1 MAEAATPTTTG
12 GTPVA
17 SAPKPASS
25 PETSSSTPPA
35 GSGTTTPEP
44 KPKPQP
50 DPAKVKSIL
59 AHKAARSGTAPIAES
74 PTTASS
80 SAEKGAT
87 SGAADAKADSSKS
100 SSTPASAPEGDP
112 DLALRLAR
120 VARAED
126 SARIVKKE
134 AEALKGEL
142 VEYRGWKEARAKDPV
157 AAATAGLTDEQK
169 EAVFWAL
176 NDHVLKTDP
185 GRAKD
190 PIEEAKRAALE
201 AVDKRDQERTESET
215 KAQTEARTAAAAEY
229 VGGIGTLFNATPT
242 KWPAVAAWGVPAG
255 DIHTFAQEHYSK
267 TGTVPDAATVLDH
280 FEKAHQ
286 ARIEAAGY
294 TRQKVEAQPGGEGTA
309 NGTNTITHEWSA
321 GAGAASARPDH
332 EMSRR
337 ESSEEIKRRR
347 FKR

>member
-1 MAEAATPTTTG
+1 MAEAAPTAPTPTPTAAAPTG
-12 GTPVA
+12 PPASGTP
-17 SAPKPASS
+17 
-25 PETSSSTPPA
+25 PPA
-35 GSGTTTPEP
+35 ETPSQA

-50 DPAKVKSIL
+50 DAAKVKEIL
-59 AHKAARSGTAPIAES
+59 AHKAARSGTGPAPPAES
-74 PTTASS
+74 PPTSSLPAKGDGKPGDAAAAS
-80 SAEKGAT
+80 T
-87 SGAADAKADSSKS
+87 DSSKS
-100 SSTPASAPEGDP
+100 SSTTEGDP

-126 SARIVKKE
+126 SARVVKKE

-229 VGGIGTLFNATPT
+229 VGGIGTLFNASPT
-242 KWPAVAAWGVPAG
+242 RWPAVAAWGVPAG

-267 TGTVPDAATVLDH
+267 TGAVPDAATVLDH

-309 NGTNTITHEWSA
+309 NGTNTITQEWSA